1 MLELSFNSL
10 LYLFF
15 RLAPF
20 ILVCFFV
27 LGSIIN
33 SEAKGFIYL
42 VGLIFTAVISYGLI
56 GAIGDDPEDTPSPA
70 CSTLKI
76 QGIYSD
82 KTPISMVIFAYS
94 FFYLVYPI
102 AKYHLEMDNIPT
114 LIFFPIL
121 ILGDIYWNTMYE
133 CFSPLNLFLALI
145 IAGGMGVG
153 WSALVGA
160 TALKGLQYFNVGS
173 NRERCSL
180 ATKGKYKCV
189 TYDKDGKKVS
199 LLTTGGKN
207 EIVHSHEGAN
217 VNGDAN
223 DTGPVLHSH
232 TDGNDVHDHTEE

>member
-56 GAIGDDPEDTPSPA
+56 GAIGDDPEDSPSPA

-189 TYDKDGKKVS
+189 TYDKDGTRVS
-199 LLTTGGKN
+199 LLTGGKD
-207 EIVHSHEGAN
+207 EIVHSHDDAN
-217 VNGDAN
+217 VNGDTT

-232 TDGNDVHDHTEE
+232 TDGDDDDHTH